1 MLFRVSGDVR
11 TIGAKVRVVF
21 AILMPVKV
29 QNMILGGGILK
40 SGGKTRYVMMIDMI
54 GTWLIG
60 VPLALLTGLYFRL
73 PIVWVYFIFSQ
84 EELVRFIVSVFIF
97 RGRKWMHT
105 LQ

>member
-1 MLFRVSGDVR
+1 MLFRVYGDVR
-11 TIGAKVRVVF
+11 TSGAKVLVVF
-21 AILMPVKV
+21 AILMRVKV

-40 SGGKTRYVMMIDMI
+40 SGGRTRYVMMIDII

-60 VPLALLTGLYFRL
+60 VPLALLPGLYFRL
-73 PIVWVYFIFSQ
+73 PLVWDYFIFSQ

>member
-11 TIGAKVRVVF
+11 TIGAKVLVVF

-40 SGGKTRYVMMIDMI
+40 SGGRTRYVMMIDMI

>member
-11 TIGAKVRVVF
+11 TIGAKVLVVF

-40 SGGKTRYVMMIDMI
+40 SGGRTRYVMMIDII

>member
-11 TIGAKVRVVF
+11 TIGAKVLVVF

-40 SGGKTRYVMMIDMI
+40 SGGRTRYVMMIDII

-84 EELVRFIVSVFIF
+84 EELVRLIASVFIF

>member
-11 TIGAKVRVVF
+11 TIGAKVLVVF